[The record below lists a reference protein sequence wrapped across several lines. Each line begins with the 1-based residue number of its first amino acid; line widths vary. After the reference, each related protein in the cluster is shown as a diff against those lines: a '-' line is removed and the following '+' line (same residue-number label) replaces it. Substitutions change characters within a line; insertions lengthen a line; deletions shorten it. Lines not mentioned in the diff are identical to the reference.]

1 MINRLS
7 LTSWYFSDEETAT
20 EASRS
25 LCAQGRTAALS
36 GLILENPLLMPYVCT
51 AAASQMGGINIH
63 ADLDGNGGKGKG
75 NNELVN
81 ECGGCQSMVKGVVVK
96 GLQKELVH
104 YL

>member
-36 GLILENPLLMPYVCT
+36 WLILENPLLMPYVCK

-75 NNELVN
+75 
-81 ECGGCQSMVKGVVVK
+81 KGTLSEAS
-96 GLQKELVH
+96 G
-104 YL
+104 